1 MRTGLIVFALA
12 ALCAAQDR
20 TLHVVHIDDAQQIQ
34 EIATLIQAI
43 SGAHLV
49 TAGKELSANGSADQ
63 LALAGWLLNE
73 LDQPA
78 DHPPSPR
85 EYRLEGGGQNVVRIF
100 YLPFTSNTQELQE
113 AVTLIRSLANIRYM
127 FTVDAPKAMAMRGT
141 ADQCALAEW
150 LVGEL
155 AKPADSDATPY
166 RMPDSEDDVAQVLR
180 MPRTKT
186 ASELQEIAV
195 AIRTIGRI
203 PRLFT
208 YNPGQAI
215 AVRGS
220 SDQISLAQ
228 WLAQQLDHP
237 GISNEHQMSEGP
249 ENIVRVFYLP
259 HTASV
264 AEFQKKVHYV
274 RTHVDTKWTCTC
286 NTPRA
291 LVMRGTSAQIA
302 LAQQLV
308 AETVQ

>member
-20 TLHVVHIDDAQQIQ
+20 THVVHIDDAQQIQ

-49 TAGKELSANGSADQ
+49 TAGKELSAQGSADQ

-73 LDQPA
+73 LNQPA

-85 EYRLEGGGQNVVRIF
+85 EYRLEGGGENVVRIF
-100 YLPFTSNTQELQE
+100 YLPFTSTTKELQE
-113 AVTLIRSLANIRYM
+113 AVTLIRSLADIRYM
-127 FTVDAPKAMAMRGT
+127 FTVDAPKAMAIRAT
-141 ADQCALAEW
+141 ADQSALAEW

-155 AKPADSDATPY
+155 AKPPDSDATPY
-166 RMPDSEDDVAQVLR
+166 RMLGSEDDVAQVLR
-180 MPRTKT
+180 VPRTKT
-186 ASELQEIAV
+186 ASELNEIAV

-203 PRLFT
+203 RQLFT
-208 YNPGQAI
+208 YDSGQAV

-264 AEFQKKVHYV
+264 AEFQKKVKYV
-274 RTHVDTKWTCTC
+274 RTHVDTKWACTY

-291 LVMRGTSAQIA
+291 LIMRGTSAQIA